1 MNDRTTATRP
11 AGTPL
16 LGCGVA
22 WVRAGAGYEGVR
34 GLSYS
39 AGISAESAGA
49 RGLCL
54 HTLVIPPGGR
64 ARAHPA
70 CPARVGDLHR
80 VRGER
85 DVGGVKASPTT
96 TCCGRAT
103 SSTSRPMCRTCR
115 ATPAPPSRLSR
126 WWPVRIRTSRRASC
140 CCPTLTT
147 CRRCPDG
154 SPAIGSVERS
164 HYSSLPGRV
173 RKKLSRARFGR
184 RPHDP
189 R

>member
-85 DVGGVKASPTT
+85 DVVG
-96 TCCGRAT
+96 
-103 SSTSRPMCRTCR
+103 
-115 ATPAPPSRLSR
+115 
-126 WWPVRIRTSRRASC
+126 
-140 CCPTLTT
+140 
-147 CRRCPDG
+147 
-154 SPAIGSVERS
+154 
-164 HYSSLPGRV
+164 
-173 RKKLSRARFGR
+173 
-184 RPHDP
+184 
-189 R
+189 